1 MARQPADDAEKT
13 PSSKS
18 TTKQTAASKEMSHA
32 EVHLDGLISDGIYL
46 QQTLE
51 GLLAR
56 RSGFNA
62 KREIAKLLSEVNLI
76 VSTLPKV
83 KDDLTDLSLQWA
95 IDTLVE
101 GGVQELSRTLT
112 PALERLIFAPE
123 IKRLA
128 DSIGNHAIQVDS
140 DNVYLAVSAVLEGYG
155 FSRTDADELVTRRMA
170 DIYDAAA
177 RIVPMPDRTWDNAE
191 RY

>member
-1 MARQPADDAEKT
+1 MAST

-18 TTKQTAASKEMSHA
+18 AKKQTDASKEMSQA

-56 RSGFNA
+56 RTGFNA
-62 KREIAKLLSEVNLI
+62 KRKLAKLLSEVNLI
-76 VSTLPKV
+76 LKVLPKA
-83 KDDLTDLSLQWA
+83 KEDLTDFSLQWA

-128 DSIGNHAIQVDS
+128 DVIGNHAIQVDT
-140 DNVYLAVSAVLEGYG
+140 DNVYLAVSAVLEDYG
-155 FSRTDADELVTRRMA
+155 FSRTDADDLVTRRMA

-177 RIVPMPDRTWDNAE
+177 RIVPMPDRTWDIAE
-191 RY
+191 LY

>member
-18 TTKQTAASKEMSHA
+18 TKKQTAASKEMAHA

-128 DSIGNHAIQVDS
+128 DSIGNHAIQVDT

>member
-1 MARQPADDAEKT
+1 MAVTKG
-13 PSSKS
+13 SKQ
-18 TTKQTAASKEMSHA
+18 KQTDASKEMSQA
-32 EVHLDGLISDGIYL
+32 EVHLDGLISDGVYL

-56 RSGFNA
+56 RTGFNA

-76 VSTLPKV
+76 LKVLPKV
-83 KDDLTDLSLQWA
+83 KEDLTDFSLQWA

-101 GGVQELSRTLT
+101 GGVQELPRTLT

-128 DSIGNHAIQVDS
+128 DVIGNRVIQVDT
-140 DNVYLAVSAVLEGYG
+140 DHVYLAVSSALEGYG
-155 FSRTDADELVTRRMA
+155 FSRTDADDLVTRRMA
-170 DIYDAAA
+170 DVYDATA
-177 RIVPMPDRTWDNAE
+177 RIVPLPDRTWDTEE